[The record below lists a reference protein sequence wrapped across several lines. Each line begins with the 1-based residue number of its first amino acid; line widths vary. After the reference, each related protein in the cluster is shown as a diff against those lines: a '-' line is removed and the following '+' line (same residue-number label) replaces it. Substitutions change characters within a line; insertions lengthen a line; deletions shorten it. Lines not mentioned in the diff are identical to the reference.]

1 MAKKKENYLDFVP
14 MVNGRNTWDRG
25 EDGVVTI
32 HMVNRG
38 FYNTL
43 AQKLFHTPRVSHIK
57 LDEYGSFLWMR
68 IDGVKTV
75 GQLALELKEAYG
87 EKAEPLYDRLVKYM
101 QILRN
106 NRFILFVGRDQVKEG
121 ALDRSC
127 WGSSCLPWPPPS
139 CMSGA

>member
-1 MAKKKENYLDFVP
+1 MAKKKENYLDFIPV
-14 MVNGRNTWDRG
+14 VNGQNTWDRG

-106 NRFILFVGRDQVKEG
+106 NRFILFVGRDQVKK
-121 ALDRSC
+121 
-127 WGSSCLPWPPPS
+127 
-139 CMSGA
+139 

>member
-1 MAKKKENYLDFVP
+1 MAKKKENYLDFIPV
-14 MVNGRNTWDRG
+14 VNGQNTWDRG

-87 EKAEPLYDRLVKYM
+87 ERAEPLYERLVKYM
-101 QILRN
+101 QILHN
-106 NRFILFVGRDQVKEG
+106 NRFILFVGRDQVKV
-121 ALDRSC
+121 
-127 WGSSCLPWPPPS
+127 
-139 CMSGA
+139 

>member
-1 MAKKKENYLDFVP
+1 MAKKKENYLDFIPV
-14 MVNGRNTWDRG
+14 VNGQNTWDRG

-106 NRFILFVGRDQVKEG
+106 NRFILFVGRDQVKE
-121 ALDRSC
+121 
-127 WGSSCLPWPPPS
+127 
-139 CMSGA
+139 

>member
-1 MAKKKENYLDFVP
+1 MAKKKENYLDFIPV
-14 MVNGRNTWDRG
+14 VNGQNTWDRG

-68 IDGVKTV
+68 IDGAKTV

-106 NRFILFVGRDQVKEG
+106 NRFILFVGRDQVKE
-121 ALDRSC
+121 
-127 WGSSCLPWPPPS
+127 
-139 CMSGA
+139 

>member
-14 MVNGRNTWDRG
+14 VINGQNTWDQG

-68 IDGVKTV
+68 IDGITTV

-106 NRFILFVGRDQVKEG
+106 NRFILFVGRDRVK
-121 ALDRSC
+121 A
-127 WGSSCLPWPPPS
+127 
-139 CMSGA
+139 

>member
-1 MAKKKENYLDFVP
+1 MAKKKENYLDFIPV
-14 MVNGRNTWDRG
+14 VNGQNTWDRG
-25 EDGVVTI
+25 EDGLVTI

-106 NRFILFVGRDQVKEG
+106 NRFILFVGRDQVKE
-121 ALDRSC
+121 
-127 WGSSCLPWPPPS
+127 
-139 CMSGA
+139 

>member
-1 MAKKKENYLDFVP
+1 MAKKKENYLDFIPV
-14 MVNGRNTWDRG
+14 VNGQNTWDRG

-38 FYNTL
+38 FYKTL

-106 NRFILFVGRDQVKEG
+106 NRFILFVGRDQVKE
-121 ALDRSC
+121 
-127 WGSSCLPWPPPS
+127 
-139 CMSGA
+139 

>member
-1 MAKKKENYLDFVP
+1 MAKKKENYLDFIPV
-14 MVNGRNTWDRG
+14 VNGQNTWDQG

-68 IDGVKTV
+68 IDGIKTV

-101 QILRN
+101 QILHN
-106 NRFILFVGRDQVKEG
+106 NRFILFEGRDRVK
-121 ALDRSC
+121 A
-127 WGSSCLPWPPPS
+127 
-139 CMSGA
+139 

>member
-1 MAKKKENYLDFVP
+1 MAKKKENYLDFIPV
-14 MVNGRNTWDRG
+14 VNGQNTWDRG

-57 LDEYGSFLWMR
+57 LDEYGCFVWMR

-101 QILRN
+101 QILHN
-106 NRFILFVGRDQVKEG
+106 NRFILFVGRDKVK
-121 ALDRSC
+121 A
-127 WGSSCLPWPPPS
+127 
-139 CMSGA
+139 

>member
-14 MVNGRNTWDRG
+14 AVNGQNTWDRG

-57 LDEYGSFLWMR
+57 LDEYGSFLWTR

-75 GQLALELKEAYG
+75 GQLALEL
-87 EKAEPLYDRLVKYM
+87 
-101 QILRN
+101 
-106 NRFILFVGRDQVKEG
+106 
-121 ALDRSC
+121 
-127 WGSSCLPWPPPS
+127 
-139 CMSGA
+139 

>member
-1 MAKKKENYLDFVP
+1 MAKKKENYLDFIPVI
-14 MVNGRNTWDRG
+14 NGQNTWDRG

-38 FYNTL
+38 FYNAL

-106 NRFILFVGRDQVKEG
+106 NRFILFLGRDQVKE
-121 ALDRSC
+121 
-127 WGSSCLPWPPPS
+127 
-139 CMSGA
+139 

>member
-1 MAKKKENYLDFVP
+1 MAKKKENYLDFIPV
-14 MVNGRNTWDRG
+14 VNGQNTWDRG
-25 EDGVVTI
+25 EDGGVTI

-106 NRFILFVGRDQVKEG
+106 NRFILFVGRDQVKE
-121 ALDRSC
+121 
-127 WGSSCLPWPPPS
+127 
-139 CMSGA
+139 

>member
-1 MAKKKENYLDFVP
+1 MAKKKENYLDFIPV
-14 MVNGRNTWDRG
+14 VNGQNTWDWG

-106 NRFILFVGRDQVKEG
+106 NRFILFVGRDQVKE
-121 ALDRSC
+121 
-127 WGSSCLPWPPPS
+127 
-139 CMSGA
+139 

>member
-1 MAKKKENYLDFVP
+1 MAKKKENYLDFIPV
-14 MVNGRNTWDRG
+14 VNGQNTWDRG

-101 QILRN
+101 QILHN
-106 NRFILFVGRDQVKEG
+106 NRFILFVGRDQVK
-121 ALDRSC
+121 A
-127 WGSSCLPWPPPS
+127 
-139 CMSGA
+139 

>member
-14 MVNGRNTWDRG
+14 AVNGQNTWDRG

-57 LDEYGSFLWMR
+57 LDEYGSFLWTR

-75 GQLALELKEAYG
+75 GQLATVRPAG
-87 EKAEPLYDRLVKYM
+87 EIYADFTQQPLHPVCGK
-101 QILRN
+101 
-106 NRFILFVGRDQVKEG
+106 G
-121 ALDRSC
+121 
-127 WGSSCLPWPPPS
+127 
-139 CMSGA
+139 

>member
-57 LDEYGSFLWMR
+57 LDEYVSFLWTR

-106 NRFILFVGRDQVKEG
+106 NRFILFVGRDKVK
-121 ALDRSC
+121 A
-127 WGSSCLPWPPPS
+127 
-139 CMSGA
+139 

>member
-1 MAKKKENYLDFVP
+1 MAKKKENYLDFIPV
-14 MVNGRNTWDRG
+14 VNGQNTWDRG

-43 AQKLFHTPRVSHIK
+43 ALKLFHTPRVSHIK

-106 NRFILFVGRDQVKEG
+106 NRFILFVGRDQVKE
-121 ALDRSC
+121 
-127 WGSSCLPWPPPS
+127 
-139 CMSGA
+139 

>member
-1 MAKKKENYLDFVP
+1 MAKKKENYLDFIPV
-14 MVNGRNTWDRG
+14 VNGQNTWDRG

-101 QILRN
+101 QILHN
-106 NRFILFVGRDQVKEG
+106 NRFILFVGRDQVKK
-121 ALDRSC
+121 
-127 WGSSCLPWPPPS
+127 
-139 CMSGA
+139 

>member
-1 MAKKKENYLDFVP
+1 MAKKKENYLDFIPV
-14 MVNGRNTWDRG
+14 VNGQNTWDRG

-38 FYNTL
+38 FYNTM

-87 EKAEPLYDRLVKYM
+87 ERAEPLYDRLVKYM
-101 QILRN
+101 QILHN
-106 NRFILFVGRDQVKEG
+106 NRFILFVERDQVKV
-121 ALDRSC
+121 
-127 WGSSCLPWPPPS
+127 
-139 CMSGA
+139 

>member
-1 MAKKKENYLDFVP
+1 MAKKKENYLDFIPV
-14 MVNGRNTWDRG
+14 VNGQNTWDRG

-101 QILRN
+101 QILHN
-106 NRFILFVGRDQVKEG
+106 NRFILFVGRDKVK
-121 ALDRSC
+121 A
-127 WGSSCLPWPPPS
+127 
-139 CMSGA
+139 

>member
-1 MAKKKENYLDFVP
+1 MAKKKENYLDFIPV
-14 MVNGRNTWDRG
+14 VNGQNTWDRG

-75 GQLALELKEAYG
+75 GQLALELKEASG

-106 NRFILFVGRDQVKEG
+106 NRFILFVGRDQVKE
-121 ALDRSC
+121 
-127 WGSSCLPWPPPS
+127 
-139 CMSGA
+139 

>member
-1 MAKKKENYLDFVP
+1 MAKKKENYLDFIPV
-14 MVNGRNTWDRG
+14 VNGQNTWDRG

-101 QILRN
+101 QILHN
-106 NRFILFVGRDQVKEG
+106 NRFILFVGRDQVKE
-121 ALDRSC
+121 
-127 WGSSCLPWPPPS
+127 
-139 CMSGA
+139 

>member
-1 MAKKKENYLDFVP
+1 MAKKKENYLDFIPV
-14 MVNGRNTWDRG
+14 VNGQNTWDRG

-87 EKAEPLYDRLVKYM
+87 EKAEPLYDWLVKYM

-106 NRFILFVGRDQVKEG
+106 NRFILFVGRDQVKE
-121 ALDRSC
+121 
-127 WGSSCLPWPPPS
+127 
-139 CMSGA
+139 

>member
-1 MAKKKENYLDFVP
+1 MAKKKENYLDFIPV
-14 MVNGRNTWDRG
+14 VNGQNTWDRG

-75 GQLALELKEAYG
+75 GQLALELKAAYG

-106 NRFILFVGRDQVKEG
+106 NRFILFVGRDQVKE
-121 ALDRSC
+121 
-127 WGSSCLPWPPPS
+127 
-139 CMSGA
+139 

>member
-1 MAKKKENYLDFVP
+1 MAKKKENYLDFIPVI
-14 MVNGRNTWDRG
+14 NGQNTWDRG

-38 FYNTL
+38 FYNAL

-106 NRFILFVGRDQVKEG
+106 NRFILFLGRDRVKE
-121 ALDRSC
+121 
-127 WGSSCLPWPPPS
+127 
-139 CMSGA
+139 

>member
-1 MAKKKENYLDFVP
+1 MAKKKENYLDFIPV
-14 MVNGRNTWDRG
+14 VNGQNTWDRG

-32 HMVNRG
+32 HMVNRV

-87 EKAEPLYDRLVKYM
+87 ERAEPLYDRLVKYM
-101 QILRN
+101 QILHN
-106 NRFILFVGRDQVKEG
+106 NRFILFVGRDQVKV
-121 ALDRSC
+121 
-127 WGSSCLPWPPPS
+127 
-139 CMSGA
+139 

>member
-1 MAKKKENYLDFVP
+1 MAKKKENYLDFIPV
-14 MVNGRNTWDRG
+14 VNGQNTWDRG

-101 QILRN
+101 QIPRN
-106 NRFILFVGRDQVKEG
+106 NRFILFVGRDQVKE
-121 ALDRSC
+121 
-127 WGSSCLPWPPPS
+127 
-139 CMSGA
+139 

>member
-1 MAKKKENYLDFVP
+1 MAKKKENYLDFIPV
-14 MVNGRNTWDRG
+14 VNGQNTWDRG

-38 FYNTL
+38 FYNTM

-87 EKAEPLYDRLVKYM
+87 ERAEPLYDRLVKYM
-101 QILRN
+101 QILHN
-106 NRFILFVGRDQVKEG
+106 NRFILFVGRDQVKV
-121 ALDRSC
+121 
-127 WGSSCLPWPPPS
+127 
-139 CMSGA
+139 

>member
-1 MAKKKENYLDFVP
+1 MAKKKENYLDFIPV
-14 MVNGRNTWDRG
+14 VNGQNTWDRG

-43 AQKLFHTPRVSHIK
+43 AQTLFHTPRVSHIK

-106 NRFILFVGRDQVKEG
+106 NRFILFVGRDQVKE
-121 ALDRSC
+121 
-127 WGSSCLPWPPPS
+127 
-139 CMSGA
+139 

>member
-1 MAKKKENYLDFVP
+1 MAKKKENYLDFIPV
-14 MVNGRNTWDRG
+14 VNGQNTWDRG

-75 GQLALELKEAYG
+75 VQLALELKEAYG

-106 NRFILFVGRDQVKEG
+106 NRFILFVGRDQVKE
-121 ALDRSC
+121 
-127 WGSSCLPWPPPS
+127 
-139 CMSGA
+139 